1 MKKKPSANAAS
12 AKDGKESREQLLA
25 RIAIQPSAQA
35 STTIQEFNKSL
46 GELDLDS
53 LNTTISSQIVSVQSN
68 NLKAVESMLFAQATA
83 LESIFYSLSRRAI
96 ANIGNVEAFEG
107 LLRLSFKAQSQSR
120 ATLETLGKIKNPQ
133 PIAFV
138 RQANISNGHQQIN
151 NGNTTRAQENISAP
165 NELLEVEHGERMDT
179 GTSSQTVGA
188 STQMEAVEAVHRPED
203 NNR

>member
-12 AKDGKESREQLLA
+12 AKDGKVSREQLLA
-25 RIAIQPSAQA
+25 GIAIQPSAQA

-96 ANIGNVEAFEG
+96 ANIGNVEAFDG

-138 RQANISNGHQQIN
+138 RQANIANGHQQIN
-151 NGNTTRAQENISAP
+151 NGSTTRAQENISAP
-165 NELLEVEHGERMDT
+165 NELLEVKNGQRMDT
-179 GTSSQTVGA
+179 GTSSKTVGA
-188 STQMEAVEAVHRPED
+188 SPQLEAVEAVHRPED

>member
-1 MKKKPSANAAS
+1 MKKKPSENAAS
-12 AKDGKESREQLLA
+12 AKDGKVSREQLLA

-35 STTIQEFNKSL
+35 SATIQEFNKSL
-46 GELDLDS
+46 GELDFDS

-151 NGNTTRAQENISAP
+151 NGNTTRAQENNSAP
-165 NELLEVEHGERMDT
+165 NELLEVEHGKRMDT
-179 GTSSQTVGA
+179 GTSSQTVGV
-188 STQMEAVEAVHRPED
+188 STQLEAVEAVHRPED